1 MSQAQFRYS
10 AKTKNKRIEITLF
23 KNPDDPKEEPFFQVY
38 TKRIVSKSDRKITQT
53 NNVYTVET
61 MIVMAQ
67 LLGSFLDEP
76 EVNKSINPFSKFETW
91 KAESIIF
98 KK

>member
-1 MSQAQFRYS
+1 MSRATFKYS
-10 AKTKNKRIEITLF
+10 AKTKNRRVEITLF
-23 KNPDDPKEEPFFQVY
+23 KNPDDLKEEPFFVVH
-38 TKRIVSKSDRKITQT
+38 TKRLVSFKDRKITQT